1 MVGQKKEI
9 DFLENHSDTILVI
22 DNEASIR
29 QSIVKVL
36 ERAGYSVLQA
46 ENGTRAEVIIAE
58 SPPSLIISDLSM
70 PGLGGMELLKSTK
83 ELFPHIEFIVITGHG
98 TIERAVDAIKSGAY
112 DFITKPFKR
121 VDLLRIVEKALEK
134 YDLALENRRLK
145 KQLSDIETQKYN
157 FIGNSPHSRNIR
169 TLVNRIANTPSN
181 VLIAGESG
189 TGKEVIAGMIHT
201 NSDRYN
207 KPFVAVNCGAISPN
221 LIESELFGHLKGSF
235 TGAIRDN
242 EGLFIA
248 AAGGTIFLDE
258 ISTIPLNL
266 QVKLLRVIEEHE
278 VLPVGATKTKPV
290 NARII
295 AATNKNLREEVQL
308 NTFREDLY
316 FRLNVIEINIPPLR
330 ERTEDISLLAAYFI
344 NRMNKELNKNVSGI
358 SKEALHL
365 LQSHNWPGNVRELE
379 NVIERAMIF
388 CETEMIEVSHLPPM
402 FSSLINDTPMGLKES
417 IANFERKHITAIL
430 ILTKGDKKEAAK
442 LLDLGVSSLY
452 RKITELGL

>member
-1 MVGQKKEI
+1 
-9 DFLENHSDTILVI
+9 LENHPENILVV

-29 QSIVKVL
+29 QSVAKVL

-46 ENGTRAEVIIAE
+46 ENGNKAKMIIADA
-58 SPPSLIISDLSM
+58 SLSLIISDLSM
-70 PGLGGMELLKSTK
+70 PGLDGMELLKSTK
-83 ELFPHIEFIVITGHG
+83 EQFPHIEFIMITGHG

-112 DFITKPFKR
+112 DFVTKPFKR
-121 VDLLRIVEKALEK
+121 VDLLRVVDKALER
-134 YDLALENRRLK
+134 YNLALENRRLK
-145 KQLSDIETQKYN
+145 KQLADIETQKFN
-157 FIGNSPHSRNIR
+157 FIGNSRHSQDIR
-169 TLVNRIANTPSN
+169 TLVNLIANTPSN

-189 TGKEVIAGMIHT
+189 TGKEVVAGMIHA
-201 NSDRYN
+201 NSDRHN

-242 EGLFIA
+242 EGLFVA

-295 AATNKNLREEVQL
+295 AATNRDLKSDVQQ
-308 NTFREDLY
+308 NNFREDLF

-330 ERTEDISLLAAYFI
+330 ERTEDVSLLATYFI
-344 NRMNKELNKNVSGI
+344 NRMNKDLDKNVSGLT
-358 SKEALHL
+358 KEALHL
-365 LQSHNWPGNVRELE
+365 LQSHSWPGNVRELE

-388 CETEMIEVSHLPPM
+388 CETELIEVSHLPVM
-402 FSSLINDTPMGLKES
+402 FSSQINNTPMGLKES
-417 IANFERKHITAIL
+417 VANFERKHISAIL
-430 ILTKGDKKEAAK
+430 NLTKGDKKEAAK